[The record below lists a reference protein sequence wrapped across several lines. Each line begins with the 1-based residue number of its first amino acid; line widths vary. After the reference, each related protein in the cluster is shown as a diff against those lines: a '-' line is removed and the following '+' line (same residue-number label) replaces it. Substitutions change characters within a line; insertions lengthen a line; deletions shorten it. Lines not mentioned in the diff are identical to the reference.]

1 MENVENV
8 ENVEILLNT
17 INLDE
22 PNLDTDMQIVKK
34 QNRRNKTARPKLEVF
49 TYNDY
54 INNGSILKSYTIPIL
69 KQVCKI
75 YKLYTYGNKGVII
88 ERITQYFKRIQNT
101 IIIQKYTRRYFVTK
115 ILGITQEFNLKR
127 NKCTNITDFST
138 LEPLN
143 EISKEYFYCYTDIDD
158 FTYGFDITSLI
169 TMLRTTRKLFNPY
182 TRNPITKLHKTYIIN
197 IYNLSLIIYPSM
209 SAVND
214 RFKLYITPRR
224 PGFIHLINR
233 LTNTFVQNNEAV
245 ISSYSNYHPILNVEQ
260 IPANYNDQYQNLIN
274 IRELPIND
282 RICSLFIEID
292 QLGNYT
298 NSSWFN
304 TLSHIQ
310 YTHLYRS
317 FYDIWNFR
325 GQISYE
331 IKNEI
336 CPMHGP
342 FDGIFPN
349 TVRHIDLSTTAL
361 KTACLIVFE
370 NLVYSGINNEVR
382 KIGTLLALTALT
394 LISQPARNVMPW
406 LYESIIY

>member
-1 MENVENV
+1 
-8 ENVEILLNT
+8 
-17 INLDE
+17 
-22 PNLDTDMQIVKK
+22 
-34 QNRRNKTARPKLEVF
+34 
-49 TYNDY
+49 
-54 INNGSILKSYTIPIL
+54 
-69 KQVCKI
+69 
-75 YKLYTYGNKGVII
+75 
-88 ERITQYFKRIQNT
+88 
-101 IIIQKYTRRYFVTK
+101 
-115 ILGITQEFNLKR
+115 
-127 NKCTNITDFST
+127 
-138 LEPLN
+138 
-143 EISKEYFYCYTDIDD
+143 
-158 FTYGFDITSLI
+158 
-169 TMLRTTRKLFNPY
+169 
-182 TRNPITKLHKTYIIN
+182 
-197 IYNLSLIIYPSM
+197 
-209 SAVND
+209 
-214 RFKLYITPRR
+214 
-224 PGFIHLINR
+224 
-233 LTNTFVQNNEAV
+233 VQNNEAV